1 MSNTKSNAIPAGT
14 ENTNVKEDKK
24 MKKSSG
30 KKMSRDDSMKTLKK
44 VMTFIGR
51 YKALLVLSIV
61 LAALSVVLQLY
72 IPILFGNAIDGIIA
86 KGKVDFG
93 IIGYYLIRI
102 LIMVLIAGIATFVM
116 NLINNRLTYRVVQDI
131 RSKAI
136 RKIQV
141 LPLSYLDTKETGDI
155 VSCVIA
161 DVDQVSDG
169 LLLGL
174 TQLFSGVVTI
184 IMTLVFMFMKS
195 LPITLLVIVLTPL
208 SFFVAKFIASHSYNM
223 FHKMSDTRGELTALT
238 EEMVNGQKIVKA
250 FGYEDKAS
258 KRFSKINDDLRKYSE
273 KGVFYS
279 SLTNPSTRFINS
291 IIYALV
297 ALVGAFMVPGGSL
310 TVGGLSVM
318 LSYANQYMKPF
329 NDISSV
335 VTELQNALAC
345 ADRVFSLI
353 EEEPEKDAVDVEEYD
368 AAVADAKPTI
378 ANNAE
383 ATNTTAGKNSS
394 SANNDVQLN
403 AYSTNADNTQLN
415 AGPSK
420 AASSEIVT
428 DHQDVSLENTSGS
441 VKGEVEIKDVAFSY
455 DKSKHLIEGFNLN
468 VKPGMNVAIV
478 GPTGCGKTTFINLL
492 MRFYDVDNGTISI
505 DGNNIYDMSRHE
517 LRQHYGMVLQE
528 TWLKNATVR
537 ENIAFGKPEAT
548 DEEIIAA
555 AKAAHSYEFIR
566 RMPKGLDTV
575 ITDDDLSQGQK
586 QLLCITRVML
596 ALPPM
601 LILDEATSS
610 IDTRTELMIQE
621 AFNKMM
627 EGRTSF
633 IVAHRLSTIRNADVI
648 LVMKDGKIIEQGNH
662 ESLLAANGFYTK
674 LYNSQWATND

>member
-51 YKALLVLSIV
+51 YKALLVLPIV

-505 DGNNIYDMSRHE
+505 DGKNIYDMSRHE

>member
-505 DGNNIYDMSRHE
+505 DGKNIYDMSRHE

-648 LVMKDGKIIEQGNH
+648 LVKKDGKIIEQGNH